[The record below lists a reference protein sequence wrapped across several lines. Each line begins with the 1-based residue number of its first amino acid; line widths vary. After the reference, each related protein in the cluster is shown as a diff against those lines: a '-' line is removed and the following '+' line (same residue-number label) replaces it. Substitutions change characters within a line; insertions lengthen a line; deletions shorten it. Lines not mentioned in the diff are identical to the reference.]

1 MRLFGFDELNAD
13 VIQSGLC
20 VGCGACVDLC
30 PYFRSYRGR
39 TASLFPCTL
48 PRGKCYAFCPRAEVD
63 LDELSRRFFGH
74 PYSDDPLGT
83 YLSVKI
89 ARSLYPAGQASFQA
103 GGTVSAL
110 ICLALENRDIDVA
123 VLTDREGLLP
133 VPRLITHSND
143 VFQCASSKYTAAP
156 TLSAFNK
163 AIRKGYRRIGAVA
176 TPCQV
181 LGIAQRRMNS
191 LGETDF
197 VDSSAL
203 VIGLFCT
210 WAIDFRAFDAYISGR
225 FATGKIKKM
234 DIPPPPAE
242 VMEIYLENEKVELP
256 LNDIR
261 GLIPP
266 GCSYCCDMTAEFS
279 DLSVGVLE
287 GRSEMNTL
295 IIRTKR
301 GEAFVHQAQKRGY
314 LHVEEIPRENLD
326 HLLVAA
332 KNKKKRGL
340 MKIKERGLLNT
351 TETAQ
356 HSCLRIIPEVVEKII
371 R

>member
-1 MRLFGFDELNAD
+1 
-13 VIQSGLC
+13 
-20 VGCGACVDLC
+20 
-30 PYFRSYRGR
+30 
-39 TASLFPCTL
+39 
-48 PRGKCYAFCPRAEVD
+48 
-63 LDELSRRFFGH
+63 LDELSRHFFGH
-74 PYSDDPLGT
+74 SYSDNPLGT

-89 ARSLYPAGQASFQA
+89 ARGLYPAGQASFQA

-110 ICLALENRDIDVA
+110 VCFALENRDIDVA

-133 VPRLITHSND
+133 VPRLITRPED
-143 VFQCASSKYTAAP
+143 VLQCASSKYTVAP
-156 TLSAFNK
+156 TLSAFNRALK
-163 AIRKGYRRIGAVA
+163 EGYQRIGVVA

-181 LGIAQRRMNS
+181 LGIAQRRLNPMDKSN
-191 LGETDF
+191 F
-197 VDSSAL
+197 VDSTAL

-225 FATGKIKKM
+225 FATAKIKKM

-242 VMEIYLENEKVELP
+242 VMEVYLEKEKAELP
-256 LNDIR
+256 LDDIR
-261 GLIPP
+261 GLIPS

-287 GRSEMNTL
+287 GCSDRNTL

-326 HLLVAA
+326 HLLVGA

-371 R
+371 S

>member
-1 MRLFGFDELNAD
+1 MKLYGSNELIAD
-13 VIQSGLC
+13 VIQRGLC
-20 VGCGACVDLC
+20 IGCGACVDLC

-39 TASLFPCTL
+39 TANLFPCTL
-48 PRGKCYAFCPRAEVD
+48 PGGKCYAFCPRAEVD
-63 LDELSRRFFGH
+63 LDELSRHFFGH

-83 YLSVKI
+83 YLSIKI
-89 ARSLYPAGQASFQA
+89 ARNRHHDRQASFQA

-133 VPRLITHSND
+133 VPRLITNPND

-163 AIRKGYRRIGAVA
+163 AVREGYGRIGVVA

-181 LGIAQRRMNS
+181 LGIAQRRLNPMD
-191 LGETDF
+191 EKDF
-197 VDSSAL
+197 VDSAAL

-210 WAIDFRAFDAYISGR
+210 WAIDFRAFEAYASGC
-225 FATGKIKKM
+225 FTAGKIKKM

-242 VMEIYLENEKVELP
+242 VMEIYLDNEKVEFP

-279 DLSVGVLE
+279 DISVGVLE
-287 GRSEMNTL
+287 GHSDMNTL

-301 GEAFVHQAQKRGY
+301 GEDFVKQAQERGY
-314 LHVEEIPRENLD
+314 LHVEEMPREKLV

-332 KNKKKRGL
+332 RNKKKRGL

-351 TETAQ
+351 TEEA

-371 R
+371 S